1 MSSLLNPTCNDPVYE
16 WLPDHDLGVQWYRV
30 WDDESLAGPR
40 PPAFLHHE
48 FLKYLGSATDP
59 AITWRTWVRVGNC
72 VFPHDFW
79 TLLELNPALNAVKAL
94 HSGLEVS
101 HPQYRFPDPYGY
113 GEEDREVTEAFDKE
127 LKDRPNLRDPH
138 EVECYR
144 HDRRLDCQLE
154 PTTSAGI
161 FRDGAP
167 DLEHTLLEGPVTDN
181 DDDGFD
187 IRCNGNPMPRHAA
200 GSSLSQHIVVG
211 NNARSF
217 DRWLDMLAGIP
228 PKQGNT

>member
-1 MSSLLNPTCNDPVYE
+1 MVSTKSQLARTSTQISPPATLLSTMSSLLNPTCNDPVYE

-127 LKDRPNLRDPH
+127 LKDRPNLRD
-138 EVECYR
+138 V
-144 HDRRLDCQLE
+144 RLFASFA
-154 PTTSAGI
+154 SAC
-161 FRDGAP
+161 
-167 DLEHTLLEGPVTDN
+167 LLMFVSAATRSRVLSPRPSVW
-181 DDDGFD
+181 
-187 IRCNGNPMPRHAA
+187 ILPRHRGKPAPPQVR
-200 GSSLSQHIVVG
+200 LS
-211 NNARSF
+211 A
-217 DRWLDMLAGIP
+217 
-228 PKQGNT
+228 